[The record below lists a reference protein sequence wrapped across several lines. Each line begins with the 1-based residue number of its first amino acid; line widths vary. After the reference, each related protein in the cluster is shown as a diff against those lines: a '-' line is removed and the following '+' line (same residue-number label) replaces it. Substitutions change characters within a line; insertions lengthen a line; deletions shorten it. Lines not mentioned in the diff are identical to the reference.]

1 MSKSHTD
8 PLRTK
13 SSDTNLLVLKKER
26 SITEVEVYGYGEGR
40 KIEIVDKGIQTGNSI
55 LLCSKLTLYIN
66 RKNN

>member
-26 SITEVEVYGYGEGR
+26 SITEVEVNGYGEGR

>member
-1 MSKSHTD
+1 
-8 PLRTK
+8 
-13 SSDTNLLVLKKER
+13 LLVLKKER

-55 LLCSKLTLYIN
+55 LLCSKLTLYRN